1 MNVALFFIALE
12 PWCLKEDFPQLL
24 RTVSVGA
31 FAAGPVRP
39 PAHIRR
45 RGPHGSSL
53 RTLKALYSSALFL
66 NKDNLMLLVSGAQLA
81 FEKIAMSEL

>member
-12 PWCLKEDFPQLL
+12 LWCLKEDFPQLL

-39 PAHIRR
+39 PRI
-45 RGPHGSSL
+45 
-53 RTLKALYSSALFL
+53 SAEGAPWFVFT
-66 NKDNLMLLVSGAQLA
+66 NAESPLLLGGTP
-81 FEKIAMSEL
+81 

>member
-12 PWCLKEDFPQLL
+12 PWYLKEDFPQLL

-39 PAHIRR
+39 PRISAERA
-45 RGPHGSSL
+45 PWFVF
-53 RTLKALYSSALFL
+53 TKAEIP
-66 NKDNLMLLVSGAQLA
+66 LLLGD
-81 FEKIAMSEL
+81 IP